1 MERLIKATGYS
12 LAGLKAAW
20 ETEPAFRLE
29 IILFIVLAPFGVWL
43 GQTGLERAVLIGSL
57 LLVLAVELVNSGI
70 EAAIDRVGE
79 DIHPLSKKAKDVASA
94 AVFVCLVNVII
105 TWGLIL
111 I

>member
-20 ETEPAFRLE
+20 ITEPAFRQE
-29 IILFIVLAPFGVWL
+29 VVLFVLLAPLGAWL

-79 DIHPLSKKAKDVASA
+79 DIHPLSKKAKDVGSA